1 MAFMF
6 AAMSLIGLA
15 GLISCS
21 GRSSHNRPPVLG
33 NAVFDNGGVPFNGA
47 KSFNLQ
53 TLTRA
58 MDPEGGALRFIVGRT
73 LSGADIGSLTV
84 SGPLGTFTPRP
95 GVEGSAVFEIV
106 ALDPQG
112 AGSRPAQLTVTQVD
126 TKAPQLDPAIYDITA
141 PTTQDVTAS
150 IRVTEKEDLP
160 PPPGGWTRTGSSPN
174 WTYSR
179 TYTANI
185 TGDPFTLTDRAG
197 NSSTQLVTIANID
210 RVAPV
215 VEDAAYSTTAPT
227 NQDVVATF
235 RTVENL
241 DAPAGWAKSVEAASG
256 KFAYTKT
263 YPANTAE
270 TVSFFDAPGN
280 RTDKVVNIT
289 WIDKQAPTMVT
300 FDATGLTSTSADLL
314 LVADED
320 AKGYLWFPA
329 APPATEPTP
338 DDVVQHATADATL
351 LTLAGNQATTYP
363 RTGLLPDTP
372 YVAYLVAEDPALNR
386 SAVRKLA
393 FRTSVTPDA
402 PTLNPAPTGSPSGSD
417 LVITWGLS
425 DADGV
430 QFGKVDL
437 FSVPGGL
444 TATAPNASGS
454 SQVTF
459 PNLPRGTYTA
469 LAHGQA
475 MNGTTGQWADITSPP
490 SNAIAVPNHAP
501 SLPPAIALPA
511 GSQGT
516 PYSQILPTATDVDSD
531 PVTYALTGTLPA
543 GISFAPGTHSLTGT
557 PTEAGTFGLS
567 YAASDGQGGS
577 TSRSL
582 SLVIAPT
589 TFLIQGNAGTAGT
602 TLTYVDG
609 TTKTVTADASGAY
622 SLPVPYGWSGTV
634 TPAKAGYTFSP
645 ASATYPQVLANQ
657 AQNYTAS
664 AITYTLS
671 GNAGVGGAT
680 LTYVDGT
687 TKTVTADASGAYSLP
702 VSYDWSGTVT
712 PSKAGYTFSPTSST
726 YTHVLANQ
734 VQSYTATAI
743 TYTLSGNAGVAGAT
757 LTYVDGTA
765 KLVTA
770 DASGAYSLT
779 VPYGWSGTVTPA
791 KAGYTFSPASAT
803 YTQVLANQAQNYTA
817 TAITYTLSGNAG
829 VGGATLTYVDGTAK
843 TVTADASGAYSLSVP
858 YGWSGTVTP
867 AKAGYTF
874 SPANATYTQVLANQ
888 VQSFTATAITYTLS
902 GNAGVGGAT
911 LTYVDGTTKTVT
923 ADASGAYSLT
933 VPYGWSGTVTPAKA
947 GYTFTPASRSYANLT
962 ASLAGQD
969 YSLANLV
976 LSGSADTQGNSNFTI
991 TNLGGAMTS
1000 AFTWELYQ
1008 NGAFLTSG
1016 PFQLTAAG
1024 TPGATSQ
1031 ISINGL
1037 YGNVTVVLKDGSSTQ
1052 IASAT
1057 VFVEFHPGVTI
1068 KQASTQADPTNLS
1081 PILFDVVF
1089 DGPVTGFDA
1098 SGVVIT
1104 GMAGTPGITVTGSG
1118 ANYQVAVTGM
1128 ANGETVS
1135 AAIRANAALSTTSG
1149 FGNLASRTG
1158 YDNHV
1163 TYYQINLVLSGSA
1176 DLAGNS
1182 NFTITNLGGQMLSD
1196 YTWDLY
1202 QNGVFLTSGPFRL
1215 TAAGTPGATSQ
1226 ISINGLYGNITVDI
1240 KDGTT
1245 ASAVQI
1251 ASSTVFVEFHPG
1263 VTIKQAA
1270 GQADPTSSSPILF
1283 DVVFDGPVTGFTS
1296 SDVVITGMA
1305 GTPGVTVTGSGA
1317 NYQVAVTG
1325 MAPGETVTATIPANV
1340 AVSTTSGFGNL
1351 ASRTGYDNH
1360 VTFN

>member
-1 MAFMF
+1 MF
-6 AAMSLIGLA
+6 AAGGLA
-15 GLISCS
+15 VLASLISCS

-47 KSFNLQ
+47 KSFNVQ

-58 MDPEGGALRFIVGRT
+58 MDPEGGELRFIVGRT
-73 LSGADIGSLTV
+73 LSGADIGSLSV
-84 SGPLGTFTPRP
+84 SGPLCTFTPRP
-95 GVEGSAVFEIV
+95 GVEGAAVFEIV

-112 AGSRPAQLTVTQVD
+112 AGSRPAQLTVAGVD
-126 TKAPQLDPAIYDITA
+126 TKAPQLDPPVYDITA
-141 PTTQDVTAS
+141 PTTQDVTVS
-150 IRVTEKEDLP
+150 IHVTEKEALP
-160 PPPGGWTRTGSSPN
+160 PPSADWTRTGSSPD

-185 TGDPFTLTDRAG
+185 TADPFTLTDRAG

-235 RTVENL
+235 RTVESL
-241 DAPAGWAKSVEAASG
+241 DAPAGWAKAVEASG
-256 KFAYTKT
+256 KFAFTKS

-270 TVSFFDAPGN
+270 TVSFYDAPGN

-300 FDATGLTSTSADLL
+300 FGATSPTSTSVDVLM
-314 LVADED
+314 VADEN

-329 APPATEPTP
+329 APPATDPTS
-338 DDVVQHATADATL
+338 DDVVQNATADATL
-351 LTLAGNQATTYP
+351 LTLTGNQATNYT

-386 SAVRKLA
+386 SAVQKLA

-402 PTLNPAPTGSPSGSD
+402 PTFNPAPTGSPSGSD

-444 TATAPNASGS
+444 TATAPNAAGS

-459 PNLPRGTYTA
+459 PNLPRGTYSA

-475 MNGTTGQWADITSPP
+475 MNGTTGQWENVTSPQ
-490 SNAIAVPNHAP
+490 SNAITVPNHAP
-501 SLPPAIALPA
+501 VLPPGIALPA

-516 PYSQILPTATDVDSD
+516 PYNQILPVATDLDND
-531 PVTYALTGTLPA
+531 PVTYTLTGALPA
-543 GISFAPGTHSLTGT
+543 GISFAPATHSLTGT

-577 TSRSL
+577 ASRSL

-589 TFLIQGNAGTAGT
+589 TFLIQGNAGTAGA

-609 TTKTVTADASGAY
+609 TTKTATADASGAYSLPVPYGWSGTVTPAKTGYTFSPASATYTQVLANQSRNYTASAITYTLSGNAGVAGATLAYVDGTAKTVTADASGAY

-645 ASATYPQVLANQ
+645 ASSTYTQVLANQ
-657 AQNYTAS
+657 SQNYTAS
-664 AITYTLS
+664 VITYTVSGNAGVAGATLAYVDGTAKTVTADASGAYSLPVPYGWSGTVTPAKTGYTFSPASATYTQVLANQSQNYTASPIIYTLS
-671 GNAGVGGAT
+671 GNTGVAGAT

-702 VSYDWSGTVT
+702 
-712 PSKAGYTFSPTSST
+712 
-726 YTHVLANQ
+726 
-734 VQSYTATAI
+734 
-743 TYTLSGNAGVAGAT
+743 
-757 LTYVDGTA
+757 
-765 KLVTA
+765 
-770 DASGAYSLT
+770 
-779 VPYGWSGTVTPA
+779 
-791 KAGYTFSPASAT
+791 
-803 YTQVLANQAQNYTA
+803 
-817 TAITYTLSGNAG
+817 
-829 VGGATLTYVDGTAK
+829 
-843 TVTADASGAYSLSVP
+843 
-858 YGWSGTVTP
+858 
-867 AKAGYTF
+867 
-874 SPANATYTQVLANQ
+874 
-888 VQSFTATAITYTLS
+888 
-902 GNAGVGGAT
+902 
-911 LTYVDGTTKTVT
+911 
-923 ADASGAYSLT
+923 

-976 LSGSADTQGNSNFTI
+976 LAGSADIQGNSLFSI
-991 TNLGGAMTS
+991 TNLGGAMAS

-1008 NGAFLTSG
+1008 NGIFLTNG
-1016 PFQLTAAG
+1016 TFQLTAAG
-1024 TPGATSQ
+1024 TPGATMQ
-1031 ISINGL
+1031 LSINGL
-1037 YGNVTVVLKDGSSTQ
+1037 YGNVMVVLKDGSSTQ

-1057 VFVEFHPGVTI
+1057 VLVEFHPNVTI
-1068 KQASTQADPTNLS
+1068 KQATTQADPTNLS

-1089 DGPVTGFDA
+1089 DGPVSGFDA

-1128 ANGETVS
+1128 ANGETVT
-1135 AAIRANAALSTTSG
+1135 AAIRANAAVSTTSG

-1163 TYYQINLVLSGSA
+1163 TFYQINLVLTGSA

-1202 QNGVFLTSGPFRL
+1202 QNGAFLTSGPFRL
-1215 TAAGTPGATSQ
+1215 TAAGTSGATTQ

-1251 ASSTVFVEFHPG
+1251 ASSTVLVEFHPG
-1263 VTIKQAA
+1263 VTIQQAA

-1283 DVVFDGPVTGFTS
+1283 DVVFDGPVTGFDAS
-1296 SDVVITGMA
+1296 GVVITGMA